1 MGLILGKRL
10 KVSGAGREGGG
21 NEDRSETA
29 SELLLAVLLSAAAMG
44 AKGDCASARRPHGR
58 DARGQNATRRDVL
71 ESFCLSSRY
80 STFFETSHAT
90 LRRRLKHCGLSICV
104 EFTFVAY
111 LGLSQWRVAWQD
123 LRYGR

>member
-1 MGLILGKRL
+1 MTVSPSWYTAAVGLVLSKRL

-21 NEDRSETA
+21 NGERSETA

-71 ESFCLSSRY
+71 EPFCLFSSY
-80 STFFETSHAT
+80 STFVRNIAYQPAKPSETLWTQH
-90 LRRRLKHCGLSICV
+90 LHGILFLSLPG
-104 EFTFVAY
+104 A
-111 LGLSQWRVAWQD
+111 LSK
-123 LRYGR
+123 